1 VRHYPNPGYLGTS
14 SHTTI
19 FNHIP
24 RDGEDVSGPD
34 SATSPASTTVTFVP
48 SAAESLTKQG
58 AEALRDAVT
67 LFSLDA
73 LKQLVT
79 FWRARGVNLALAEPF
94 VEQCVGSMDVLVPGT
109 SERNGAQYLE
119 RARHL
124 LQNSQRPLVADR
136 ATSLPTYAAQF
147 LGGNIR
153 WETLG
158 IFASSVA
165 RATIDVPFFPT
176 LYTTEE
182 KRRELRAWAT
192 RLSNV
197 SLEVALSLDCLNDLQ
212 LVLQYE
218 NFILNSYVSGDQ
230 STL

>member
-1 VRHYPNPGYLGTS
+1 M
-14 SHTTI
+14 
-19 FNHIP
+19 
-24 RDGEDVSGPD
+24 SGPD